1 MTYLFKKSL
10 ETHAD
15 RDQQVEEEA
24 QEGKKGKKDG
34 PNDILQCKVHNTNA
48 TFLFKCTYATQSLS
62 LVHLFI
68 YYKCKRFR

>member
-24 QEGKKGKKDG
+24 QEGKKEKKDG

-48 TFLFKCTYATQSLS
+48 TF
-62 LVHLFI
+62 
-68 YYKCKRFR
+68 